1 MKQNHAVF
9 VKHLAGYLLA
19 ARTALASQ
27 GGPDIHTLACK
38 ADGPAPSPLETC
50 DGRLTPDHGEPGLL
64 LTPSCN
70 LSPPVPGGLCP
81 QAAGEQ
87 GAGGDPGLGG

>member
-1 MKQNHAVF
+1 MKLNHAVF

-70 LSPPVPGGLCP
+70 LSPPCAWWPLPSGSW
-81 QAAGEQ
+81 
-87 GAGGDPGLGG
+87 GAGGWG